1 MKLLFF
7 TRKIDKNDPKVGFVS
22 DWVEKLAN
30 EVGFLYVLVWQKS
43 DAENL
48 PKNVK
53 LIELPK
59 NKILRLW
66 ILKFKLLKYIPK
78 VDGVFTHMM
87 PMYAVFV
94 GFFTKL
100 FRKKLIHWYMHKSV
114 DWRLKLSNWFVNGYI
129 SASEES
135 FRLKTKKPVHIF
147 GHGINI
153 ERFKTKSLSAEA
165 QELLE
170 AKVDKQ
176 FNILNVGRISP
187 AKNID
192 ILIKIAEQI
201 QLNDPEFR
209 DKYLFQII
217 GGPGLI
223 SQQKY
228 YLDLIEEIKE
238 SRVLGINNVVD
249 FIGPLP
255 QEEIFK
261 YYANC
266 DLFINLSDT
275 GSLDKVVLEA
285 MASNRLVLTSN
296 EAFKRIIPAELFC
309 ESKDIEYLIDKI
321 KEIYFMPENKKKEL
335 QQQLRYEVITN
346 HNLDNLIKKIVK
358 LFK

>member
-147 GHGINI
+147 GHGINVA
-153 ERFKTKSLSAEA
+153 RFAH
-165 QELLE
+165 
-170 AKVDKQ
+170 
-176 FNILNVGRISP
+176 FNFQDTSSN
-187 AKNID
+187 
-192 ILIKIAEQI
+192 
-201 QLNDPEFR
+201 
-209 DKYLFQII
+209 FQISSNHHYTDRNLVI
-217 GGPGLI
+217 GI
-223 SQQKY
+223 
-228 YLDLIEEIKE
+228 
-238 SRVLGINNVVD
+238 
-249 FIGPLP
+249 
-255 QEEIFK
+255 
-261 YYANC
+261 
-266 DLFINLSDT
+266 
-275 GSLDKVVLEA
+275 
-285 MASNRLVLTSN
+285 
-296 EAFKRIIPAELFC
+296 
-309 ESKDIEYLIDKI
+309 
-321 KEIYFMPENKKKEL
+321 
-335 QQQLRYEVITN
+335 
-346 HNLDNLIKKIVK
+346 
-358 LFK
+358 